1 MEELS
6 ATVTTLAS
14 SANDL
19 KTIAEQL
26 NEDMKFFK

>member
-1 MEELS
+1 MEELY